1 MLNNNLEILDIS
13 CISLGVSTFSNF
25 QSLIFPMDAG
35 WPLYVHGIVRLVKNQ
50 NVLKCVT
57 MQTKTQNKPKSHKLR
72 LRCCSEH
79 TKIKMITT
87 ESLTYLSSN
96 QSRNKLIRTCKSG
109 SIPKSG
115 FHRFSSRNREF
126 VNSMLNLFL

>member
-1 MLNNNLEILDIS
+1 MCMSYVAVKAGN
-13 CISLGVSTFSNF
+13 STERKFT
-25 QSLIFPMDAG
+25 LLLVRPPTVIAMDAG
-35 WPLYVHGIVRLVKNQ
+35 WPLYVHGIVRLVRTQ